1 MTQLLENLIQETGK
15 PGKVKTKGNSARAL
29 KASPV
34 SKHKK
39 KAASVAAGSSEVMV
53 KISSY
58 GKGGAHVKA
67 HLMYISRHS
76 MASAEKVA
84 LENDKGQLFDN
95 IDDVKELYE
104 HWSKEIDVNKSPGK
118 GVNQRDTMH
127 MVLSMPG
134 KADPLAL
141 RGAVRAFAAD
151 NFGANHEY
159 VFALHTDTDNDH
171 CHLVVKCRGFDGRQ
185 VRTSPERLQ
194 HWRESFAERLR
205 ERGIDAEA
213 TPRPVRGVVRRPEK
227 QVLRHIDNPA
237 PEGGRRASRA

>member
-95 IDDVKELYE
+95 IDDVRELYE
-104 HWSKEIDVNKSPGK
+104 HWSKEIGLYA
-118 GVNQRDTMH
+118 
-127 MVLSMPG
+127 VLCG
-134 KADPLAL
+134 
-141 RGAVRAFAAD
+141 
-151 NFGANHEY
+151 
-159 VFALHTDTDNDH
+159 T
-171 CHLVVKCRGFDGRQ
+171 
-185 VRTSPERLQ
+185 
-194 HWRESFAERLR
+194 
-205 ERGIDAEA
+205 
-213 TPRPVRGVVRRPEK
+213 
-227 QVLRHIDNPA
+227 
-237 PEGGRRASRA
+237 